1 MKGIAC
7 LLLLVA
13 APVAAQT
20 ATTEKVYRLG
30 ELASSRE
37 SLDIT
42 RAETLPELAR
52 LGYRDGRNV
61 VLDERVA
68 DAAAIRTIARE
79 MALNEPD
86 AIVAIGA
93 EEIGAMASATK
104 TVPII
109 TFGADPVR
117 LGLAASLAR
126 PGGNVT
132 GLVILAEELD
142 GKRLDLLA
150 QVTPGAH
157 SIAALLHR
165 SLSYRQQ
172 VEQSLDSIAA
182 KRSVELLTFEVD
194 GPEEYSAAFA
204 AMHAAGAQ
212 ALVVTGSPTFN
223 RDADLLARRAL
234 GMALPVMC
242 EWAENAQSGCLLGYG
257 PNRREMRRRLA
268 HYVARIFRGTA
279 PADLPI
285 ETPTQFELAI
295 NLKTA
300 KTLGIDIP
308 AWLLVRAD
316 QVIE

>member
-1 MKGIAC
+1 MRSIAC

-20 ATTEKVYRLG
+20 ATERVYRLG

-42 RAETLPELAR
+42 RAETVPELAR
-52 LGYRDGRNV
+52 LGYREGRNV
-61 VLDERVA
+61 VLDERAA
-68 DAAAIRTIARE
+68 DAATIHTVARE
-79 MALNEPD
+79 MALTKPD
-86 AIVAIGA
+86 AIIAIGA
-93 EEIGAMASATK
+93 EAIGAIASATK

-117 LGLAASLAR
+117 LGLAVSLAR

-132 GLVILAEELD
+132 GLTILAEELD

-150 QVTPGAH
+150 QMTPEAH

-165 SLSYRQQ
+165 SLSYRQL
-172 VEQSLDSIAA
+172 VEQSLRAIAA
-182 KRSVELLTFEVD
+182 KRGIELRTFDVD

-223 RDADLLARRAL
+223 RDAELLARRAL

>member
-1 MKGIAC
+1 MRGIAC
-7 LLLLVA
+7 LLLLFA

-20 ATTEKVYRLG
+20 VTTEKVYRLG

-42 RAETLPELAR
+42 RAETFPELAR
-52 LGYRDGRNV
+52 LGYREGRNV
-61 VLDERVA
+61 LMNERVA
-68 DAAAIRTIARE
+68 DAAAMDAVARE
-79 MALNEPD
+79 MLLNKPD
-86 AIVAIGA
+86 AIIAIGA
-93 EEIGAMASATK
+93 EAIGAMASATK

-150 QVTPGAH
+150 QVTPEAH

-165 SLSYRQQ
+165 SLSYRPQ
-172 VEQSLDSIAA
+172 VEQSLRSIAA
-182 KRSVELLTFEVD
+182 KRGIELRAFDVD

-204 AMHAAGAQ
+204 AMYAVGAQ

-223 RDADLLARRAL
+223 RDAQLLARRAL